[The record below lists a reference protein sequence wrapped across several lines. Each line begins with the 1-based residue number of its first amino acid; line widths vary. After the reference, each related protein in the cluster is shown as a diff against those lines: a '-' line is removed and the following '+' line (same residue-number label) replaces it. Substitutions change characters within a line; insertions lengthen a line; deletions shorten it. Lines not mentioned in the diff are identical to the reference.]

1 MKTVVIIPCRMKSE
15 RLPNKPLIDIN
26 GKTLIQRVYENVSNV
41 FGAQDTYVACDDLGI
56 KAKVEELGAKAI
68 MTDPDCPSGTDR
80 IAQALKT
87 IDPDGS
93 KYDVVINFQG
103 DDVNVDPT
111 ICGKLVELMATSGA
125 DIATVVQPIVKKE
138 EIENPNIVKVATA
151 FDKGSNTARCLYF
164 SRSPLPY
171 NRPLGTVDEAF
182 WHIGIY
188 VYNAKSLQKFVSLP
202 VGLLEAREKL
212 EQLRALEN
220 GMSIF
225 ALKVEDTRIDKRAP
239 ADVNTPQ
246 DYEEMIKFVK

>member
-26 GKTLIQRVYENVSNV
+26 GKALIQRVYENVSKV
-41 FGAQDTYVACDDLGI
+41 FGTEDTFVACDDLGI
-56 KAKVEELGAKAI
+56 KAKVEALGAKAI
-68 MTDPDCPSGTDR
+68 MTDPECPSGTDR

-87 IDPDGS
+87 IDPKGE

-103 DDVNVDPT
+103 DDVNVDPK
-111 ICGKLVELMATSGA
+111 ICGKLVDLMSTSGA

-151 FDKGSNTARCLYF
+151 FEDGKDTARCLYF
-164 SRSPLPY
+164 SRSPMPY
-171 NRPLGTVDEAF
+171 NRPLGAVDKAF

-225 ALKVEDTRIDKRAP
+225 ALKVEDTRIDTRAP
-239 ADVNTPQ
+239 ADVNTPE